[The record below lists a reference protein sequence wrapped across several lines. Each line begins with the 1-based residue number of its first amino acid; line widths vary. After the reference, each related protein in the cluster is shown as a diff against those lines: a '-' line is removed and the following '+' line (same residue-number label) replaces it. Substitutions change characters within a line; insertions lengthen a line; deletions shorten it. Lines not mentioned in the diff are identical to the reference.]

1 MYPPSGK
8 NKTDWILVMSL
19 KSAGFQNGEDI
30 KNLKFTCC
38 SLLLLHAAR
47 YYYYMQLVTPSDAAT
62 AVTIDNKIW
71 MIVFQV
77 SRFIF
82 ISLVINY

>member
-1 MYPPSGK
+1 MG
-8 NKTDWILVMSL
+8 IQER
-19 KSAGFQNGEDI
+19 GFQNGEDI
-30 KNLKFTCC
+30 KNLN
-38 SLLLLHAAR
+38 LHTAR
-47 YYYYMQLVTPSDAAT
+47 YCYYMQLVTPSDAAT

-82 ISLVINY
+82 ILLVINY

>member
-1 MYPPSGK
+1 MGK
-8 NKTDWILVMSL
+8 QER
-19 KSAGFQNGEDI
+19 GFQNGEDI
-30 KNLKFTCC
+30 KNLN
-38 SLLLLHAAR
+38 LHTAR
-47 YYYYMQLVTPSDAAT
+47 YCYYMQLVTPSDAAT

-82 ISLVINY
+82 ISLVIIY

>member
-1 MYPPSGK
+1 MGK
-8 NKTDWILVMSL
+8 QER
-19 KSAGFQNGEDI
+19 GFQNGEVF
-30 KNLKFTCC
+30 KNLN
-38 SLLLLHAAR
+38 LHAAR
-47 YYYYMQLVTPSDAAT
+47 YCYYMQHIYMQLVTPSDAAT

>member
-1 MYPPSGK
+1 MGK
-8 NKTDWILVMSL
+8 QER
-19 KSAGFQNGEDI
+19 GFQNGEDI
-30 KNLKFTCC
+30 KNLN
-38 SLLLLHAAR
+38 LHTVR
-47 YYYYMQLVTPSDAAT
+47 YCYYMQHIYMQLVTPSDAAT